1 MICIIDWNNMN
12 LSEYIR
18 PFRLKNMM
26 MSLSGIVLGT
36 LLAAADYHVNFL
48 VALAL
53 AAAVLSLQVFTTMI
67 PGILFAFV
75 TVWLSYGSILS
86 MESLIVLFMGY
97 FAYRLVKGHS
107 PESGLFRN
115 GIVVTLSTWVIYGFL
130 PIYGT
135 YFITSHSFGNVM
147 LLLPVLSI
155 GSLCLAAV
163 NSDYLSDSGTRFFH
177 TLWVCV
183 GIAAMVLYS
192 CMRIFDPSH
201 FLYLVMIPVFAWL
214 LVKVW
219 RKGDTPEGYD
229 VIFSSSLLAFAI
241 LSGAGFLVYLI

>member
-1 MICIIDWNNMN
+1 MFCIIDWDIMN

-18 PFRLKNMM
+18 PFRLQKIM
-26 MSLSGIVLGT
+26 MSLSGIVIGA

-48 VALAL
+48 VAISLAVT
-53 AAAVLSLQVFTTMI
+53 VLCLQVFTTII

-163 NSDYLSDSGTRFFH
+163 NSDYLSDSRTRFFH

-192 CMRIFDPSH
+192 CMRIFDPAH

>member
-1 MICIIDWNNMN
+1 MN

-18 PFRLKNMM
+18 PLRLQKII

-48 VALAL
+48 VALFLAL
-53 AAAVLSLQVFTTMI
+53 TVLCLQAFTSII
-67 PGILFAFV
+67 PGVLCAVV

-107 PESGLFRN
+107 PENGLFRN
-115 GIVVTLSTWVIYGFL
+115 GIVVTLSTLVIYGFL
-130 PIYGT
+130 PIYGS

-147 LLLPVLSI
+147 LLIPSLSI
-155 GSLCLAAV
+155 GAMCLASV
-163 NSDYLSDSGTRFFH
+163 NTDYLSDTRTRIFH
-177 TLWVCV
+177 TLWVCIAV
-183 GIAAMVLYS
+183 AAMTLYA
-192 CMRIFDPSH
+192 CMRIFDPAH
-201 FLYLVMIPVFAWL
+201 FIYLVMIPVFAWL

-219 RKGDTPEGYD
+219 RTGNTPAGYD
-229 VIFSSSLLAFAI
+229 LYLSLSVLAFAI

>member
-1 MICIIDWNNMN
+1 MN

-18 PFRLKNMM
+18 PLRLKSIM
-26 MSLSGIVLGT
+26 MSLSGIVMGA

-48 VALAL
+48 VALSL
-53 AAAVLSLQVFTTMI
+53 AATVLSLQVFTTII

-75 TVWLSYGSILS
+75 TVWLSYGTILS

-97 FAYRLVKGHS
+97 FAYKIVKGHS
-107 PESGLFRN
+107 PENGLFRN

-147 LLLPVLSI
+147 LLLPMFSI

-163 NSDYLSDSGTRFFH
+163 NSDYLSDSRTRIFH

-183 GIAAMVLYS
+183 GIAAMLLYS
-192 CMRIFDPSH
+192 CMRIFDPAH
-201 FLYLVMIPVFAWL
+201 FLYLIMIPVFAWL
-214 LVKVW
+214 QVKVW

-229 VIFSSSLLAFAI
+229 VMFSLSLLAFAI
-241 LSGAGFLVYLI
+241 LSGTGFLVYLI